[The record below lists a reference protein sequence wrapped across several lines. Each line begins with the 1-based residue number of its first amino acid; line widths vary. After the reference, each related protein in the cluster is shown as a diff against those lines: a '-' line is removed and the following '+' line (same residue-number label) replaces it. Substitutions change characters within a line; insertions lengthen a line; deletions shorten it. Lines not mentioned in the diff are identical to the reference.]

1 MSAHEKTSII
11 STPHNRRQLDVT
23 VSSRPLGNL
32 LGIISFLCMCI
43 FLCVVLMTAV
53 SAKAQSGPPDR
64 IRVEGT
70 VRDSSGGSITSA
82 QVDLKSGAYSAE
94 VSVNSSGGFAFE
106 NVPATS
112 GTITVTANG
121 FQKFQQDWNTST
133 GKSVNIDIVLVPVPL
148 SQQIVVTANRA
159 PTLMSDLPASDIQLT
174 RNDLQATPALTLDD
188 ELRQIPG
195 FSLFRRFSSRVANPT
210 TQGVSLRGLGANGAS
225 RALVLEDGIPINDPF
240 GAWVYWDR
248 VPAES
253 VASVEISQE
262 GGSSLYGSDA
272 LGGVIQFITR
282 PAEPAGISLE
292 TSYGN
297 QNTPD
302 LSLSAGGQKGQ
313 WESTFAGEAFNTDG
327 YILVP
332 KSFRGTVDT
341 KASSDHGTADLM
353 IGRKIGS
360 QDEIFARGW
369 LLDESRGNG
378 TPLQRNETKLG
389 QGALGANLTLGDFGS
404 LTARFYA
411 DVQTYHQSFSA
422 VATNRDSENLTD
434 LQTVPSQGV
443 GGSVLW
449 SRKFGKR
456 QTVVAGF
463 DEHEEIGVS
472 NEMFFSSGMNSFDKS
487 SGGRQRTL
495 GIFGE
500 DLIQITSRWLLTVS
514 ARVDYWRN
522 FDASIIC
529 SQVNSACTSPNVNF
543 PDRSN
548 DAFSPRMTLL
558 YQINPNISWTA
569 SVYRAFR
576 APTLNELYRSFR
588 QGNVITEANAGLTA
602 EHLTG
607 TDTGINLYGFNRRLE
622 LKGTFF
628 FNQIVDPVANVTCQP
643 PPNNDPLC
651 PAPIPNTII
660 RVRENLG
667 RTTAPG
673 VDFDA
678 TIHIT
683 RDFQLST
690 GYQYVDSKV
699 ASFPSESSLA
709 GLWVAQ
715 VPHNAFTFQ
724 ARYANPRFILVSV
737 DGRLIGKQYD
747 DDQNK
752 FPLGSYFL
760 MDAMVAR
767 NVGKGFQLFA
777 AVENLFNAQ
786 YSTAAT
792 PVPELGLPIAG
803 RFGMRFQFP
812 NR

>member
-1 MSAHEKTSII
+1 VPTARTQRLQK
-11 STPHNRRQLDVT
+11 
-23 VSSRPLGNL
+23 L
-32 LGIISFLCMCI
+32 LGMALVLFYCI
-43 FLCVVLMTAV
+43 LPVSV
-53 SAKAQSGPPDR
+53 SAARAQSGAVNQ

-70 VRDSSGGSITSA
+70 IHDSSGASVSTA
-82 QVDLKSGAYSAE
+82 QVTLKSGTFSATMP
-94 VSVNSSGGFAFE
+94 VTSSGDFAFE
-106 NVPATS
+106 NVPGTS
-112 GTITVTANG
+112 GTITVTANA
-121 FQKFQQDWNTST
+121 FQKIEQTWNSSPP
-133 GKSVNIDIVLVPVPL
+133 KPVHLDIILVTL
-148 SQQIVVTANRA
+148 SLNQQIVVTGNRT
-159 PTLMSDLPASDIQLT
+159 PTLLSDVPSSDIQLT
-174 RNDLQATPALTLDD
+174 RDDLQATPALTLDD
-188 ELRQIPG
+188 DLRQVPG

-210 TQGVSLRGLGANGAS
+210 TQGVSLRGLGANGSS
-225 RALVLEDGIPINDPF
+225 RALVLEDGIPLNDPF
-240 GAWVYWDR
+240 GGWVYWDR

-272 LGGVIQFITR
+272 LGGVVQFLTR

-302 LSLSAGGQKGQ
+302 LSLSAGGQKGR
-313 WESTFAGEAFNTDG
+313 WESTFAGEVFNTDG

-332 KSFRGTVDT
+332 KANRGSVDT
-341 KASSDHGTADLM
+341 RAGSDHGTADLM

-360 QDEIFARGW
+360 HDEIFARGW
-369 LLDESRGNG
+369 LLDESRDNG

-404 LTARFYA
+404 LTLRFYA

-422 VATNRDSENLTD
+422 VASGRDNENLTD

-443 GGSVLW
+443 GGSALW

-456 QTVVAGF
+456 QTVVAGY
-463 DEHEEIGVS
+463 DEHEEIGTS
-472 NEMFFSSGMNSFDKS
+472 NEIFFSGGMNSFDKS

-495 GIFGE
+495 GVFGE
-500 DLIQITSRWLLTVS
+500 DLIQITPRWLVTLS

-522 FDASIIC
+522 FDSSTIC
-529 SQVNSACTSPNVNF
+529 NPVNSPCTSPSINF
-543 PDRSN
+543 ADRSY

-558 YQINPNISWTA
+558 YQINSNISWSA

-588 QGNVITEANAGLTA
+588 QGNVITTANAGLRA

-607 TDTGINLYGFNRRLE
+607 TDTGVNIFGFNRRLE
-622 LKGTFF
+622 IQGTFF
-628 FNQIVDPVANVTCQP
+628 FNEIVDPVANVTCQP

-651 PAPIPNTII
+651 PAPIPNTIL

-667 RTTAPG
+667 REIAPG
-673 VDFDA
+673 FSLDSIA
-678 TIHIT
+678 HIT
-683 RDFQLST
+683 RDFQLSA

-699 ASFPSESSLA
+699 ASFPGNSALV
-709 GLWVAQ
+709 GLWIAQ

-724 ARYANPRFILVSV
+724 ARYSNPRIILLSV
-737 DGRLIGKQYD
+737 DGRFIGKQFD
-747 DDQNK
+747 DDQNQ
-752 FPLGSYFL
+752 FPLGNFFVL
-760 MDAMVAR
+760 DAMAAR
-767 NVGKGFQLFA
+767 SVGKGVELFG
-777 AVENLFNAQ
+777 AVENAFNEHYA
-786 YSTAAT
+786 TAAT
-792 PVPELGLPIAG
+792 PVPQLGLPIAA